1 MKNDQVF
8 AAFDFRFVDLFRISN
23 FGFAALILSVVF
35 LGPAHSHAALIFLK
49 GSDEP
54 LHVRT
59 IRESE
64 ATIVVGVPNA
74 DGTFTERILERR
86 NIDQIIPTVS
96 KERLAKLDPAQP
108 TLYRDYAEELAEK
121 KIDPDARDGAI
132 RLYLIAAHLEPEKL
146 GRSALL
152 GMVSLARSRAEER
165 RFRAM
170 AYLLDPKHDRRVLK
184 DATPVSTSS
193 GGAEGREDLL
203 SALRSLRR
211 GDRRVAQRMAQ
222 RPSVIAA
229 FNHYAGSFSREEFL
243 AASESVDSLDDASLA
258 RIIRYE
264 LEITGA
270 KTALGS
276 SEDTDSGAGW
286 SATLSGSNTAAIPAL
301 TLTTLTEFD
310 PQACVYRNGKWIVP
324 M

>member
-1 MKNDQVF
+1 MMSCIHPRQPLAVAI
-8 AAFDFRFVDLFRISN
+8 AAKASAWVMLACTTLTFFCLPVRSD
-23 FGFAALILSVVF
+23 
-35 LGPAHSHAALIFLK
+35 AALIFLK

-64 ATIVVGVPNA
+64 TTIVVGVPNA
-74 DGTFTERILERR
+74 SGTFTERILERR
-86 NIDQIIPTVS
+86 NIDQFIPTVS
-96 KERLAKLDPAQP
+96 KDRLAKLDPAQP

-121 KIDPDARDGAI
+121 KIDPDARDAAI
-132 RLYLIAAHLEPEKL
+132 RLYLIAAHLEPEGL

-170 AYLLDPKHDRRVLK
+170 AYLLDPKHDRRVVK
-184 DATPVSTSS
+184 EATSAAT
-193 GGAEGREDLL
+193 GGGSAEGRDDLL
-203 SALRSLRR
+203 SALRSLRQ

-229 FNHYAGSFSREEFL
+229 FNHYAGNFSRDDFL
-243 AASESVDSLDDASLA
+243 TACDSADSLDNAMLA

-270 KTALGS
+270 KTSLDD
-276 SEDTDSGAGW
+276 SEEPDKSAGW
-286 SATLSGSNTAAIPAL
+286 SATLSSGNTVPAAAL
-301 TLTTLTEFD
+301 TLDSLTEYD
-310 PQACVYRNGKWIVP
+310 PKASVYRDGKWVTP
-324 M
+324 